1 MQYVIRLMNN
11 KILANSIGSMQE
23 IEYLENRVYPK
34 LHTALVQLIDH
45 VVKTEE
51 VRKHQERLKKIKIFD
66 RIEQKKVEKQR
77 LKNELG
83 SAYESSSQG
92 SAEND
97 DFGGMSQQLIK
108 NEDSIFP
115 INNQIQAPTGISIDD
130 LSPQEMKKE
139 INLALNKIQEDLEDE
154 EAPDKQELQ
163 HLKQQMKQQRE
174 ALEFN
179 PLIYLAHLLREQQ
192 K

>member
-1 MQYVIRLMNN
+1 M
-11 KILANSIGSMQE
+11 KE
-23 IEYLENRVYPK
+23 IEYLQNQVYPK

-97 DFGGMSQQLIK
+97 EFIGMSQQLIK
-108 NEDSIFP
+108 NDESIFP
-115 INNQIQAPTGISIDD
+115 INNQLQGPIGISIDD
-130 LSPQEMKKE
+130 LSPQDIKKE
-139 INLALNKIQEDLEDE
+139 INLALNQIQEDQDDE
-154 EAPDKQELQ
+154 EEATEKQELQ

-179 PLIYLAHLLREQQ
+179 PLIYLAHLLRELQ

>member
-1 MQYVIRLMNN
+1 MQLQ
-11 KILANSIGSMQE
+11 NSIRTMEE
-23 IEYLENRVYPK
+23 IEYLENQVYPK

-45 VVKTEE
+45 IVKTEE

-97 DFGGMSQQLIK
+97 DLMGMSSQLIK
-108 NEDSIFP
+108 NDESIFP
-115 INNQIQAPTGISIDD
+115 INHQIQAPAGISIDD
-130 LSPQEMKKE
+130 MSPQDMKKE
-139 INLALNKIQEDLEDE
+139 INLALNQIQEDQDDE

-179 PLIYLAHLLREQQ
+179 PLIYLAHLLRELQ

>member
-1 MQYVIRLMNN
+1 MQLT
-11 KILANSIGSMQE
+11 NSIHSIQE
-23 IEYLENRVYPK
+23 IEYLENQVYPK

-66 RIEQKKVEKQR
+66 RIEQKRVEKQR

-83 SAYESSSQG
+83 SAYESSSEG
-92 SAEND
+92 SVEND
-97 DFGGMSQQLIK
+97 DFQALSQQQIQ
-108 NEDSIFP
+108 NNDEQIFP
-115 INNQIQAPTGISIDD
+115 LNNEIQGQTIISIDD

-139 INLALNKIQEDLEDE
+139 INLALNQIQEDQEDE
-154 EAPDKQELQ
+154 EALDKQELQ
-163 HLKQQMKQQRE
+163 NLKQQMKQQRE

-179 PLIYLAHLLREQQ
+179 PLIYLSNLLRELE

>member
-1 MQYVIRLMNN
+1 
-11 KILANSIGSMQE
+11 MQE
-23 IEYLENRVYPK
+23 IEYLENQVYPK

-108 NEDSIFP
+108 NEESIFP

-139 INLALNKIQEDLEDE
+139 INLALNQIQEDQDDE

-163 HLKQQMKQQRE
+163 HLKHQMKQQRE

-179 PLIYLAHLLREQQ
+179 PLIYLAHLLRELQ

>member
-1 MQYVIRLMNN
+1 MQ
-11 KILANSIGSMQE
+11 LANSMRTREE
-23 IEYLENRVYPK
+23 IEYLENEVYPK
-34 LHTALVQLIDH
+34 LHIALVQLIDH

-92 SAEND
+92 SGDQE
-97 DFGGMSQQLIK
+97 DFGGISQQQIK
-108 NEDSIFP
+108 NNDESIFP
-115 INNQIQAPTGISIDD
+115 INNQIQGPTGISIDD

-139 INLALNKIQEDLEDE
+139 INLALNQIQEDQEDE
-154 EAPDKQELQ
+154 EAPDQQELE
-163 HLKQQMKQQRE
+163 HLKLQMKQQRE

>member
-1 MQYVIRLMNN
+1 
-11 KILANSIGSMQE
+11 MQE

-97 DFGGMSQQLIK
+97 DFLGMSQQLIK

-115 INNQIQAPTGISIDD
+115 INNHIQAPTGISIDD

-139 INLALNKIQEDLEDE
+139 INLALNKIQEDQEDE

-163 HLKQQMKQQRE
+163 HLKQQMKERRE

-179 PLIYLAHLLREQQ
+179 PLIYLAHLLRELQ